1 MGPLLL
7 SAGVSTGGVDFTSEL
22 SILLT
27 GLVGIVGVAAGML
40 GVLACRHA
48 LSQTATV
55 PGDNPPV
62 ALDEQAAA

>member
-7 SAGVSTGGVDFTSEL
+7 SAGVSTGVVDFSSEL

-27 GLVGIVGVAAGML
+27 GLVTVVCVAAGMI
-40 GVLACRHA
+40 GVIACRHA

-55 PGDNPPV
+55 PGDNLLAAP
-62 ALDEQAAA
+62 DEQAAA